1 MTFGKWGLLGFG
13 ALVAIAL
20 GATWALRHRD
30 DGIPAIEF
38 SPADLQKGGRVLPG
52 EHDAMVAACQREF
65 QARLADKTAA
75 VCACL
80 ATQSEQRLARP
91 WRLRLAAKFEN
102 DETRFKAVGKGL
114 KAAGMSQQDETTA
127 EGAALQ
133 DIANILMTCRKTD

>member
-80 ATQSEQRLARP
+80 ATRASSAWRVPGGCGWPPNSRMTRPGSRPSAR
-91 WRLRLAAKFEN
+91 
-102 DETRFKAVGKGL
+102 G
-114 KAAGMSQQDETTA
+114 
-127 EGAALQ
+127 
-133 DIANILMTCRKTD
+133 